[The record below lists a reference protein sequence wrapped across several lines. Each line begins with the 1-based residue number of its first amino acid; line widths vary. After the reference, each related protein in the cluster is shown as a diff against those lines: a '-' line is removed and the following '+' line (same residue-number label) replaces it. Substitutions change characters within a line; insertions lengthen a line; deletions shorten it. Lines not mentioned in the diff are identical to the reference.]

1 MLVDPISFTLA
12 SALAFMPA
20 NYSVEKY
27 QSQQT
32 VTLNL
37 ATEED
42 FAHIASAILMANG
55 TIEMFYRLAYA
66 DVRFFDSVPDLAKR
80 FENTIKLLEETQQYR
95 GKLAELDENLALFSK
110 NFHKL
115 HRLYE
120 SYEYKKEA
128 DRVLLSRVDSPNAV
142 TILPNTSREEIK
154 RLILG

>member
-12 SALAFMPA
+12 SALAFMPSD
-20 NYSVEKY
+20 YSIEKY

-32 VTLNL
+32 ITLNL

-55 TIEMFYRLAYA
+55 TIEMFYRLAYS

-80 FENTIKLLEETQQYR
+80 FENTIKLLEDTQKYR
-95 GKLAELDENLALFSK
+95 GRLAELDENLALFSK

-142 TILPNTSREEIK
+142 TILPNTSREEIE
-154 RLILG
+154 RLIFG

>member
-20 NYSVEKY
+20 DYSVEKY

-32 VTLNL
+32 ITLNL

-66 DVRFFDSVPDLAKR
+66 DVRFFDGVPDLSQR
-80 FENTIKLLEETQQYR
+80 FDNTIKLLEETQQYR
-95 GKLAELDENLALFSK
+95 GKSAELDENLALFSK

-142 TILPNTSREEIK
+142 TILPNTSREEIE
-154 RLILG
+154 RLIFG

>member
-20 NYSVEKY
+20 DYSVEKY

-66 DVRFFDSVPDLAKR
+66 DVCFFDSVPDLAKR

-142 TILPNTSREEIK
+142 TILPNTSREEIE
-154 RLILG
+154 RLIFG